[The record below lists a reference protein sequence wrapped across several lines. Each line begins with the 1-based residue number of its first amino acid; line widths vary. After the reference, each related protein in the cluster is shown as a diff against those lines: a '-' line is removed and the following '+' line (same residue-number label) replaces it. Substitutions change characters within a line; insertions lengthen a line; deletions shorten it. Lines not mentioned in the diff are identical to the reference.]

1 MSQCVKVQLQGVP
14 AYGVIDSGADITIL
28 GGDLFRKV
36 ATVAWLKKRDLKKPD
51 KTPKTYNQKPF
62 ILDGRMN
69 LDVAFT
75 GKTMHT
81 PVYLKTDVHV
91 QLLLSEGCASS
102 YRNHPVPQEC
112 QEMEGRPETGLWS
125 SPGST

>member
-1 MSQCVKVQLQGVP
+1 MCDEP

-36 ATVAWLKKRDLKKPD
+36 ATVAWLKKRGLKKPD
-51 KTPKTYNQKPF
+51 KIPKTYDQKP
-62 ILDGRMN
+62 DGRMD
-69 LDVAFT
+69 LDIALT
-75 GKTMHT
+75 GKTVRT
-81 PVYLKTDVHV
+81 PVYLKMDAHE